1 MKLLL
6 ENWRQYLKK
15 HPRLKMKKIRL
26 FAILIAFVFSACA
39 TTTSNTGLVNKSPLS
54 VKRFVATC
62 GTPIESYFIQQL
74 GVRVHRHKNCMGVDD
89 LLSLGWAGGISQND
103 LDGISLLAI
112 IYAARLNYLVVLLK
126 IDSFTQND
134 LETNVAFYRIK
145 RKLRNETPI

>member
-1 MKLLL
+1 
-6 ENWRQYLKK
+6 
-15 HPRLKMKKIRL
+15 MKKIRL

-39 TTTSNTGLVNKSPLS
+39 TTTNNTGLVNKSPLS

-89 LLSLGWAGGISQND
+89 LLSLVWAGGVSQDD

-112 IYAARLNYLVVLLK
+112 IYAARLNKIDPDANYLVALLK

-145 RKLRNETPI
+145 RKIINETPI

>member
-1 MKLLL
+1 
-6 ENWRQYLKK
+6 
-15 HPRLKMKKIRL
+15 
-26 FAILIAFVFSACA
+26 
-39 TTTSNTGLVNKSPLS
+39 
-54 VKRFVATC
+54 
-62 GTPIESYFIQQL
+62 
-74 GVRVHRHKNCMGVDD
+74 MGVDD
-89 LLSLGWAGGISQND
+89 LLSLVWAGGISQND